1 MSPEA
6 LRPGEVRFEDV
17 VKEYRLGRPRA
28 FLAAALPWGTGVG
41 RGETLR
47 VLDDLNFSIEPGEAF
62 ALIGSNGAG
71 KSTALKCLAGV
82 VAPTSGRVRHGG
94 RVVALIELGIGFH
107 PDLTGWENAKFAVAM
122 NGIRGKQAK
131 DVVDAAIEFS
141 ELQKFIGTPVKRYSS
156 GMYARLS
163 FGVAANLPA
172 DILIVDEVLA
182 VGDLAFQRKCFAHLA
197 SLRKESGV
205 TLFFVSHNDFAL
217 KETCNRGVLLSHGRV
232 TAEGPVGSLLDAY
245 HAAPD
250 GIREGTQAGGIMT
263 FARVELDPAGTRS
276 IDLHGLMTVE
286 IEVTVREEA
295 EQPVLGLA
303 WANGDRQLLW
313 ASYSDEAG
321 LELPAGRHTV
331 RVVVPDVTAMPGHN
345 QLQVLAFDR
354 RAPVLEQSRVFDIDV
369 AGKARPS
376 GNWGHGLVDVPAT
389 WAITA

>member
-1 MSPEA
+1 MSRE
-6 LRPGEVRFEDV
+6 LQPGEVRFEDV

-41 RGETLR
+41 RGETIR
-47 VLDDLNFSIEPGEAF
+47 VLDRLCFDIEPGEAF

-82 VAPTSGRVRHGG
+82 VSPTYGRVRHGG

-107 PDLTGWENAKFAVAM
+107 PDLTGLENARFAVAM

-131 DVVDAAIEFS
+131 EIVDAAIEFS

-197 SLRKESGV
+197 SLRKDSGV

-217 KETCNRGVLLSHGRV
+217 KETCTRGVLLSHGQV
-232 TAEGPVGSLLDAY
+232 IAEGPIQRLLDAY
-245 HAAPD
+245 HAPVDPLRSRETED
-250 GIREGTQAGGIMT
+250 GANLLFGTVDT
-263 FARVELDPAGTRS
+263 VPAGVRAF
-276 IDLHGLMTVE
+276 DLHAPLTIDVE
-286 IEVTVREEA
+286 ITVGPEA
-295 EQPVLGLA
+295 KRPVLCVV
-303 WANGDRQLLW
+303 WANKDRQVLW
-313 ASYSDEAG
+313 ASYSDEHG
-321 LELPAGRHTV
+321 LELRPGTHLV
-331 RVVVPDVTAMPGHN
+331 RFVAEHVNALPGPG
-345 QLQVLAFDR
+345 VIEVAAFDR
-354 RAPVLEQSRVFDIDV
+354 ATPLVEQSRLLEVTVNGDE
-369 AGKARPS
+369 RPD
-376 GNWGHGLVDVPAT
+376 GNWDHGLVHVPAQ
-389 WAITA
+389 WSSG